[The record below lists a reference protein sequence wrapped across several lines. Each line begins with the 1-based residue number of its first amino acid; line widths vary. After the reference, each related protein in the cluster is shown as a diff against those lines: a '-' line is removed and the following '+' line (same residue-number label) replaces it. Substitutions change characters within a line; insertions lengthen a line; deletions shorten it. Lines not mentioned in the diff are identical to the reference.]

1 MTTNCSQLKMPAAD
15 GKMYKNNSRL
25 KKKTIRRNKDYGL
38 EVRLNLLRVNFYRP
52 SYKKSGDKSEKSEIN
67 QKIGD
72 KLQVS
77 DF

>member
-25 KKKTIRRNKDYGL
+25 RKKTIRRNKDYGL
-38 EVRLNLLRVNFYRP
+38 EVRLNLLRVNFYRL
-52 SYKKSGDKSEKSEIN
+52 SYKKNGDKSAIN

-77 DF
+77 DS

>member
-1 MTTNCSQLKMPAAD
+1 MPAAD

-52 SYKKSGDKSEKSEIN
+52 SYKKNGDKSEKKAIN